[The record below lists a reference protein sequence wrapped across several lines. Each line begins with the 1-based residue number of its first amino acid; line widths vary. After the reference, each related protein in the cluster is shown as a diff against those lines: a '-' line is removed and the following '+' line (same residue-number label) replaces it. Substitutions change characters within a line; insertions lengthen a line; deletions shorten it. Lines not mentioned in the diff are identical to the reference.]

1 MRYTEK
7 HRNIVNVPAFG
18 RETLF
23 PLAIRSTFYLVLP
36 CLLVLSS
43 TGCKMGPK
51 YRQPE
56 VAAPSGWRNAHAEG
70 GSAAHLE
77 WWQFY
82 RDPLLTNLIATAVEQ
97 NHDLRI
103 AAGRIEQAQG
113 TYRSQRSLLFPSVD
127 AAGGW
132 TRGRS
137 GYTQLTGNQFEILGL
152 LSYEVDIWGRVR
164 RLTESARAELL
175 ATRYARDTVQI
186 TLIANVANAYFN
198 LRALDE
204 QLAIARR
211 TLASRTNSLELTK
224 TKFNDGNGVVSELD
238 VRQAE
243 TQVFSAQSSIAQI
256 ERAIALNENLISFL
270 LGNNPGSIARDLD
283 GAPSPAPGEIPAGLP
298 SELLFR
304 RPDIHEAEELLIA
317 ANANIGAARAA
328 YFPTIS
334 LTAALGLQS
343 VELND
348 LFDAGT
354 SKAWSFAPRLATPI
368 FNAGRIR
375 AGVQVARGQQ
385 QVALAAYEQAIR
397 NAFRE
402 VDDALVSVAKLREQ
416 TAAEEANVQA
426 ERKRL
431 ELSYDRYEAGIASY
445 LEVLDAER
453 SLFGTELSLAQT
465 RGDLLAAAAQLYK
478 ALGGGWETVPM
489 EKPSSR

>member
-1 MRYTEK
+1 MVNDPTTPRHMRTAAQK
-7 HRNIVNVPAFG
+7 A
-18 RETLF
+18 
-23 PLAIRSTFYLVLP
+23 RSGLY
-36 CLLVLSS
+36 LLVVGIAIAGGA
-43 TGCKMGPK
+43 GCRMGPD
-51 YRQPE
+51 YERPE
-56 VAAPSGWRNAHAEG
+56 VSVPTGWRTA
-70 GSAAHLE
+70 GSAGESVTNLE
-77 WWQFY
+77 WWRFY
-82 RDPLLTNLIATAVEQ
+82 HDPVLTNLIASALEQ

-113 TYRSQRSLLFPSVD
+113 AYRSQRSVLFPSLD
-127 AAGGW
+127 ATGSWA
-132 TRGRS
+132 RGRS
-137 GYTQLTGNQFEILGL
+137 GYTGLTGNQFEILGL
-152 LSYEVDIWGRVR
+152 LSYEVDIWGRLR
-164 RLTESARAELL
+164 RLTESARAQLL
-175 ATRYARDTVQI
+175 ATRHARETVQI
-186 TLIANVANAYFN
+186 TLIANVATAYFN

-211 TLASRTNSLELTK
+211 TYASRTNSLELTR

-243 TQVFSAQSSIAQI
+243 TQVFTAQSSIAQI
-256 ERAIALNENLISFL
+256 ERAIALSENLLSFL
-270 LGNNPGSIARDLD
+270 LGANPASIERGRD
-283 GAPSPAPGEIPAGLP
+283 GTPSPAPGEIPAGLP

-304 RPDIHEAEELLIA
+304 RPDILEAEQLLRA

-375 AGVQVARGQQ
+375 AGVEVARGQQ
-385 QVALAAYEQAIR
+385 QTALAFYEQAIR

-402 VDDALVSVAKLREQ
+402 VDDALVSLAKLREQ

-445 LEVLDAER
+445 LEILDAER
-453 SLFGTELSLAQT
+453 SLFTAELTLAQT
-465 RGDLLAAAAQLYK
+465 RGDLLTASAQLFK
-478 ALGGGWETVPM
+478 ALGGGWDSISTINPTA
-489 EKPSSR
+489 R